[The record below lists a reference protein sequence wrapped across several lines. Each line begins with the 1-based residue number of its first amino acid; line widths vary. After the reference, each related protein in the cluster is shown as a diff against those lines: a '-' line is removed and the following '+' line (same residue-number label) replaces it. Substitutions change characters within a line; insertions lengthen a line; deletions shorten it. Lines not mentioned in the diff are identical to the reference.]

1 MAKSVWNRL
10 TRQAICLLLAGKMG
24 IITEKVSAEENMA
37 QKYTRN
43 MIRNVFIEMLDER
56 PFDEIT
62 VTDLVTR
69 CEINRKTFYYYYQ
82 DLYAVLT
89 EIFESELE
97 AVLGG
102 VKEHVTWEEGIA
114 QAVQIALQHKRA
126 VYHVYHSMQRETL
139 EKQYMQAVARYRN
152 KDEVRKMPELLAI
165 ASTVIG
171 TGGLDFMGQVAGE
184 LGALDAGLGQFFTP
198 YEVSRLMAEMNLG
211 DATAAVAAKGFL
223 TLCEP
228 AAGAGGMMLAAADTL
243 DRQGVDLCHV
253 WM

>member
-1 MAKSVWNRL
+1 
-10 TRQAICLLLAGKMG
+10 
-24 IITEKVSAEENMA
+24 MA

-97 AVLGG
+97 TVLGG

-114 QAVQIALQHKRA
+114 QAMQIALRHKRA
-126 VYHVYHSMQRETL
+126 VYHAYHSMQRESL
-139 EKQYMQAVARYRN
+139 EKYLYN
-152 KDEVRKMPELLAI
+152 
-165 ASTVIG
+165 
-171 TGGLDFMGQVAGE
+171 VAGE
-184 LGALDAGLGQFFTP
+184 VMRRYVERQSEGIHASQEDKDIIAQFYQSALTEMVLNWIGQGMKEDGLEMITRIGQLFDGNIRASLKRS
-198 YEVSRLMAEMNLG
+198 ENLP
-211 DATAAVAAKGFL
+211 VRPWKGGIN
-223 TLCEP
+223 
-228 AAGAGGMMLAAADTL
+228 A
-243 DRQGVDLCHV
+243 
-253 WM
+253 

>member
-1 MAKSVWNRL
+1 
-10 TRQAICLLLAGKMG
+10 
-24 IITEKVSAEENMA
+24 MA

-114 QAVQIALQHKRA
+114 QAMQIALRHKRA
-126 VYHVYHSMQRETL
+126 VYHVYHSMQRESL
-139 EKQYMQAVARYRN
+139 ENTSTTSRARSCAAMSSGRA
-152 KDEVRKMPELLAI
+152 R
-165 ASTVIG
+165 G
-171 TGGLDFMGQVAGE
+171 
-184 LGALDAGLGQFFTP
+184 FTP
-198 YEVSRLMAEMNLG
+198 VRGIRISSPSFIRA
-211 DATAAVAAKGFL
+211 
-223 TLCEP
+223 
-228 AAGAGGMMLAAADTL
+228 
-243 DRQGVDLCHV
+243 R
-253 WM
+253 

>member
-1 MAKSVWNRL
+1 
-10 TRQAICLLLAGKMG
+10 
-24 IITEKVSAEENMA
+24 MA

-97 AVLGG
+97 TVLGG

-114 QAVQIALQHKRA
+114 QAMQIALRHKRA
-126 VYHVYHSMQRETL
+126 VYHVYHSMQRESL
-139 EKQYMQAVARYRN
+139 EKYLYN
-152 KDEVRKMPELLAI
+152 
-165 ASTVIG
+165 
-171 TGGLDFMGQVAGE
+171 VAGE
-184 LGALDAGLGQFFTP
+184 VMRRYVERQCEGIHASQGDKDIIAQFYQSALTEMVLNWIGQGMKEDGLEMITRIGQLFDGNIRASLKRS
-198 YEVSRLMAEMNLG
+198 ENLP
-211 DATAAVAAKGFL
+211 VRPWKGGIN
-223 TLCEP
+223 
-228 AAGAGGMMLAAADTL
+228 A
-243 DRQGVDLCHV
+243 
-253 WM
+253 

>member
-1 MAKSVWNRL
+1 
-10 TRQAICLLLAGKMG
+10 
-24 IITEKVSAEENMA
+24 MA

-97 AVLGG
+97 TVLGG

-114 QAVQIALQHKRA
+114 QAMQIALRHKRA
-126 VYHVYHSMQRETL
+126 VYHVYHSMQHESL
-139 EKQYMQAVARYRN
+139 EKYLYN
-152 KDEVRKMPELLAI
+152 
-165 ASTVIG
+165 
-171 TGGLDFMGQVAGE
+171 VAGE
-184 LGALDAGLGQFFTP
+184 VMRRYVERQNEGIHASQGDKDIIAQFYQSALTEMVLNWIGQGMKEDGLEMIIRIGQLFDGNIRASLKRS
-198 YEVSRLMAEMNLG
+198 ENLP
-211 DATAAVAAKGFL
+211 VRPWKGGIN
-223 TLCEP
+223 
-228 AAGAGGMMLAAADTL
+228 A
-243 DRQGVDLCHV
+243 
-253 WM
+253 

>member
-1 MAKSVWNRL
+1 
-10 TRQAICLLLAGKMG
+10 
-24 IITEKVSAEENMA
+24 MA

-126 VYHVYHSMQRETL
+126 IYHVYHSMQRETL
-139 EKQYMQAVARYRN
+139 EKYLYN
-152 KDEVRKMPELLAI
+152 
-165 ASTVIG
+165 
-171 TGGLDFMGQVAGE
+171 VAGE
-184 LGALDAGLGQFFTP
+184 VMRRYVERQSAGIHASQGDKDIIAQFYQSALTEMVLNWIGQGKT
-198 YEVSRLMAEMNLG
+198 G
-211 DATAAVAAKGFL
+211 WK
-223 TLCEP
+223 
-228 AAGAGGMMLAAADTL
+228 
-243 DRQGVDLCHV
+243 
-253 WM
+253 

>member
-1 MAKSVWNRL
+1 
-10 TRQAICLLLAGKMG
+10 
-24 IITEKVSAEENMA
+24 MA

-97 AVLGG
+97 TVLGG

-114 QAVQIALQHKRA
+114 QALQIALRHKRA
-126 VYHVYHSMQRETL
+126 VYHVYHSMQRESL
-139 EKQYMQAVARYRN
+139 EKYLYN
-152 KDEVRKMPELLAI
+152 
-165 ASTVIG
+165 
-171 TGGLDFMGQVAGE
+171 VAGE
-184 LGALDAGLGQFFTP
+184 VMRRYVERQSEGIHASQEDKDIIAQFYQSALTEMVLNWIGQGMKEDGLEMITRIGQLFDGNIRASLKRS
-198 YEVSRLMAEMNLG
+198 ENLP
-211 DATAAVAAKGFL
+211 VRPWKGGIN
-223 TLCEP
+223 
-228 AAGAGGMMLAAADTL
+228 A
-243 DRQGVDLCHV
+243 
-253 WM
+253 

>member
-1 MAKSVWNRL
+1 
-10 TRQAICLLLAGKMG
+10 
-24 IITEKVSAEENMA
+24 MA

-97 AVLGG
+97 TVLGG

-114 QAVQIALQHKRA
+114 QAMQIALRHKRA
-126 VYHVYHSMQRETL
+126 VYHVYHSMQRESL
-139 EKQYMQAVARYRN
+139 EKYLYN
-152 KDEVRKMPELLAI
+152 
-165 ASTVIG
+165 
-171 TGGLDFMGQVAGE
+171 VAGE
-184 LGALDAGLGQFFTP
+184 VMCRYVERQSEGIHASQVDKDIIAQFYQSALTEMVLNWIGQGMKEDGLEMITRIGQLFDGNIRASLKRS
-198 YEVSRLMAEMNLG
+198 ENLP
-211 DATAAVAAKGFL
+211 VRPWKGGIN
-223 TLCEP
+223 
-228 AAGAGGMMLAAADTL
+228 A
-243 DRQGVDLCHV
+243 
-253 WM
+253 

>member
-10 TRQAICLLLAGKMG
+10 ARQAICLLLAGKMG
-24 IITEKVSAEENMA
+24 IITEKVNAEENMA

-139 EKQYMQAVARYRN
+139 EKYLYN
-152 KDEVRKMPELLAI
+152 
-165 ASTVIG
+165 
-171 TGGLDFMGQVAGE
+171 VAGE
-184 LGALDAGLGQFFTP
+184 VMRRYVERQSAGIHASQGDKDIIAQFYQSALTEMVLNWIGQGMKEDGLEMITRMGQLFDGNIRASLKRSESLP
-198 YEVSRLMAEMNLG
+198 VRPL
-211 DATAAVAAKGFL
+211 KGGL
-223 TLCEP
+223 N
-228 AAGAGGMMLAAADTL
+228 A
-243 DRQGVDLCHV
+243 
-253 WM
+253 

>member
-1 MAKSVWNRL
+1 
-10 TRQAICLLLAGKMG
+10 
-24 IITEKVSAEENMA
+24 MA

-97 AVLGG
+97 TVLGG

-114 QAVQIALQHKRA
+114 QAMQIALRHKRA
-126 VYHVYHSMQRETL
+126 VYHVYHSMQRESL
-139 EKQYMQAVARYRN
+139 EKYLYN
-152 KDEVRKMPELLAI
+152 
-165 ASTVIG
+165 
-171 TGGLDFMGQVAGE
+171 VAGE
-184 LGALDAGLGQFFTP
+184 VMRRYVERQNEGIHASQGDKDIIAQFYQSALTEMVFNWIGQGMKEDGLEMITRIGQLFDGNIRASLKRS
-198 YEVSRLMAEMNLG
+198 ENLP
-211 DATAAVAAKGFL
+211 VRPWKGGIN
-223 TLCEP
+223 
-228 AAGAGGMMLAAADTL
+228 A
-243 DRQGVDLCHV
+243 
-253 WM
+253 

>member
-1 MAKSVWNRL
+1 
-10 TRQAICLLLAGKMG
+10 
-24 IITEKVSAEENMA
+24 MA

-97 AVLGG
+97 TVLGG

-114 QAVQIALQHKRA
+114 QAMQIALQHKRA
-126 VYHVYHSMQRETL
+126 VYHVYHSMQRESL
-139 EKQYMQAVARYRN
+139 EKYLYN
-152 KDEVRKMPELLAI
+152 
-165 ASTVIG
+165 
-171 TGGLDFMGQVAGE
+171 VAGE
-184 LGALDAGLGQFFTP
+184 VMRR
-198 YEVSRLMAEMNLG
+198 YVE
-211 DATAAVAAKGFL
+211 
-223 TLCEP
+223 
-228 AAGAGGMMLAAADTL
+228 
-243 DRQGVDLCHV
+243 RQGEGIHASQGDKDIIAQFYQSALTEMVLNWIGQGMKEDGLEMITRIGQLFDGNIRASLKRSENLPV
-253 WM
+253 RPWKGGINA

>member
-1 MAKSVWNRL
+1 
-10 TRQAICLLLAGKMG
+10 
-24 IITEKVSAEENMA
+24 MA

-139 EKQYMQAVARYRN
+139 EKYLYN
-152 KDEVRKMPELLAI
+152 
-165 ASTVIG
+165 
-171 TGGLDFMGQVAGE
+171 VAGE
-184 LGALDAGLGQFFTP
+184 VMRRYVERQSAGIPRKPGGQGHHRAVLPERADRNGAQ
-198 YEVSRLMAEMNLG
+198 
-211 DATAAVAAKGFL
+211 
-223 TLCEP
+223 
-228 AAGAGGMMLAAADTL
+228 L
-243 DRQGVDLCHV
+243 DRTGDEGRRAGNDHPYWPAL
-253 WM
+253 

>member
-1 MAKSVWNRL
+1 
-10 TRQAICLLLAGKMG
+10 
-24 IITEKVSAEENMA
+24 MA

-102 VKEHVTWEEGIA
+102 VKEHVTWED
-114 QAVQIALQHKRA
+114 L
-126 VYHVYHSMQRETL
+126 Y
-139 EKQYMQAVARYRN
+139 N
-152 KDEVRKMPELLAI
+152 
-165 ASTVIG
+165 
-171 TGGLDFMGQVAGE
+171 VAGE
-184 LGALDAGLGQFFTP
+184 VMRRYVERQSAGIHASQGDKDIIAQFYQSALTEMVLNWIGQGMKEDGLEMITRIGQLFDGNIRASLKRSESLP
-198 YEVSRLMAEMNLG
+198 VRPW
-211 DATAAVAAKGFL
+211 KGGL
-223 TLCEP
+223 N
-228 AAGAGGMMLAAADTL
+228 A
-243 DRQGVDLCHV
+243 
-253 WM
+253 

>member
-1 MAKSVWNRL
+1 
-10 TRQAICLLLAGKMG
+10 
-24 IITEKVSAEENMA
+24 MA

-97 AVLGG
+97 TVLGG

-114 QAVQIALQHKRA
+114 QAMQIALRHKRA
-126 VYHVYHSMQRETL
+126 VYHVYHSMQRESL
-139 EKQYMQAVARYRN
+139 EKYLYN
-152 KDEVRKMPELLAI
+152 
-165 ASTVIG
+165 
-171 TGGLDFMGQVAGE
+171 VAGE
-184 LGALDAGLGQFFTP
+184 VMRRYVERQSEGIHASQRDKDIIAQFYQSALTEMVLNWIGQGMKEDGLEMITRIGQLFDGNIRASLKRS
-198 YEVSRLMAEMNLG
+198 ENLP
-211 DATAAVAAKGFL
+211 VRPWKGGIN
-223 TLCEP
+223 
-228 AAGAGGMMLAAADTL
+228 A
-243 DRQGVDLCHV
+243 
-253 WM
+253 

>member
-1 MAKSVWNRL
+1 
-10 TRQAICLLLAGKMG
+10 
-24 IITEKVSAEENMA
+24 MA

-97 AVLGG
+97 TVLGG

-114 QAVQIALQHKRA
+114 QAMQIALRHKRA
-126 VYHVYHSMQRETL
+126 VYHVYHSMQRESL
-139 EKQYMQAVARYRN
+139 EKYLYN
-152 KDEVRKMPELLAI
+152 
-165 ASTVIG
+165 
-171 TGGLDFMGQVAGE
+171 VAGE
-184 LGALDAGLGQFFTP
+184 VMRRYVERQSEGIHASQGDKDIIVQIYQSALTEMVLNWIGQGMKEDGLEMITRIGQLFDGNIRASLKRS
-198 YEVSRLMAEMNLG
+198 ENLP
-211 DATAAVAAKGFL
+211 VRPWKGGIN
-223 TLCEP
+223 
-228 AAGAGGMMLAAADTL
+228 A
-243 DRQGVDLCHV
+243 
-253 WM
+253 

>member
-1 MAKSVWNRL
+1 
-10 TRQAICLLLAGKMG
+10 
-24 IITEKVSAEENMA
+24 MA

-97 AVLGG
+97 TVLGG

-114 QAVQIALQHKRA
+114 QAMQIALRHKRA
-126 VYHVYHSMQRETL
+126 VYHVYHSMQRESL
-139 EKQYMQAVARYRN
+139 EKYLYN
-152 KDEVRKMPELLAI
+152 
-165 ASTVIG
+165 
-171 TGGLDFMGQVAGE
+171 VAGE
-184 LGALDAGLGQFFTP
+184 VMRRYVERQNEGIHASQGDKDIITQFYQSALTEMVLNWIGQGMKEDGLEMIIRIGQLFDGNIRASLKRS
-198 YEVSRLMAEMNLG
+198 ENLP
-211 DATAAVAAKGFL
+211 VRPWKGGIN
-223 TLCEP
+223 
-228 AAGAGGMMLAAADTL
+228 A
-243 DRQGVDLCHV
+243 
-253 WM
+253 

>member
-1 MAKSVWNRL
+1 
-10 TRQAICLLLAGKMG
+10 
-24 IITEKVSAEENMA
+24 MA

-97 AVLGG
+97 TVLGG

-114 QAVQIALQHKRA
+114 QAMQIALRHKRA
-126 VYHVYHSMQRETL
+126 VYHVYHSMQRESL
-139 EKQYMQAVARYRN
+139 EKYLYN
-152 KDEVRKMPELLAI
+152 
-165 ASTVIG
+165 
-171 TGGLDFMGQVAGE
+171 VAGE
-184 LGALDAGLGQFFTP
+184 VMRRYVERQSEGIHAGQGDKDIIAQFYQSALTEMVLNWIGQGMKEDGLEMITRIGQLFDGNIRASLKRS
-198 YEVSRLMAEMNLG
+198 ENLP
-211 DATAAVAAKGFL
+211 VRPWK
-223 TLCEP
+223 
-228 AAGAGGMMLAAADTL
+228 GGMNA
-243 DRQGVDLCHV
+243 
-253 WM
+253 

>member
-10 TRQAICLLLAGKMG
+10 TRQVICLLLAGKMG

-139 EKQYMQAVARYRN
+139 EKYLYN
-152 KDEVRKMPELLAI
+152 
-165 ASTVIG
+165 
-171 TGGLDFMGQVAGE
+171 VAGE
-184 LGALDAGLGQFFTP
+184 VMRRYVERQSAGIHASQGDKDIIAQFYQSALTEMVLNWIGQGMKEDGLEMITRMGQLFDGNIRASLKRSESLP
-198 YEVSRLMAEMNLG
+198 VRPW
-211 DATAAVAAKGFL
+211 KGGL
-223 TLCEP
+223 N
-228 AAGAGGMMLAAADTL
+228 A
-243 DRQGVDLCHV
+243 
-253 WM
+253 

>member
-1 MAKSVWNRL
+1 
-10 TRQAICLLLAGKMG
+10 
-24 IITEKVSAEENMA
+24 MA

-97 AVLGG
+97 TVLGG

-114 QAVQIALQHKRA
+114 QAMQIALRHKRA
-126 VYHVYHSMQRETL
+126 VYHVYHSMQRESL
-139 EKQYMQAVARYRN
+139 EKYLYN
-152 KDEVRKMPELLAI
+152 
-165 ASTVIG
+165 
-171 TGGLDFMGQVAGE
+171 VAGE
-184 LGALDAGLGQFFTP
+184 VMRRYVERQSEGIHASQADKHIIAQFYQSALTEMVLNWIGQGMKEDGLEMITRIGQLFDGNIRASLKRS
-198 YEVSRLMAEMNLG
+198 ENLP
-211 DATAAVAAKGFL
+211 VRPWKGGIN
-223 TLCEP
+223 
-228 AAGAGGMMLAAADTL
+228 A
-243 DRQGVDLCHV
+243 
-253 WM
+253 

>member
-1 MAKSVWNRL
+1 
-10 TRQAICLLLAGKMG
+10 
-24 IITEKVSAEENMA
+24 MA

-97 AVLGG
+97 TVLGG

-114 QAVQIALQHKRA
+114 QAMQIALRHKRA
-126 VYHVYHSMQRETL
+126 VTTCITPCSASRWKNTSTTS
-139 EKQYMQAVARYRN
+139 ARARARAPLCVFRAAERG
-152 KDEVRKMPELLAI
+152 D
-165 ASTVIG
+165 
-171 TGGLDFMGQVAGE
+171 
-184 LGALDAGLGQFFTP
+184 
-198 YEVSRLMAEMNLG
+198 SRQSG
-211 DATAAVAAKGFL
+211 
-223 TLCEP
+223 
-228 AAGAGGMMLAAADTL
+228 
-243 DRQGVDLCHV
+243 R
-253 WM
+253 

>member
-1 MAKSVWNRL
+1 
-10 TRQAICLLLAGKMG
+10 
-24 IITEKVSAEENMA
+24 MA

-97 AVLGG
+97 TVLGG

-114 QAVQIALQHKRA
+114 QAMQIALRHKRA
-126 VYHVYHSMQRETL
+126 VYHVYHSMQRESL
-139 EKQYMQAVARYRN
+139 EKYLYN
-152 KDEVRKMPELLAI
+152 
-165 ASTVIG
+165 
-171 TGGLDFMGQVAGE
+171 VAGE
-184 LGALDAGLGQFFTP
+184 VMRRYVERQIYQSALTEMVLNWIGQGMKEDGLEMITRIGQLFDGNIRASLKRS
-198 YEVSRLMAEMNLG
+198 ENLP
-211 DATAAVAAKGFL
+211 VRPWKGGIN
-223 TLCEP
+223 
-228 AAGAGGMMLAAADTL
+228 A
-243 DRQGVDLCHV
+243 
-253 WM
+253 